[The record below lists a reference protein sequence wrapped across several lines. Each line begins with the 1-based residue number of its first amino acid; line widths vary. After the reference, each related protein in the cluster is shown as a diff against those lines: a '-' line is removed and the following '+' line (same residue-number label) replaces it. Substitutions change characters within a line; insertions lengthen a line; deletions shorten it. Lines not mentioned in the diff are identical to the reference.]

1 MPLAP
6 RPTTPRGRRIALNVI
21 LGAAVVDAVFLVGL
35 VVALVAGS
43 GGAIEILGP
52 LYLFGFVYLLYLAAT
67 GAMHRNWGWGFLG
80 LVAVTLGPAG
90 AIYGARRMRTET
102 DAELEAETK
111 AAPHP
116 TRKEQRRAAAEQR
129 RRGR

>member
-21 LGAAVVDAVFLVGL
+21 LGAAVVDAVFLAGL
-35 VVALVAGS
+35 VVAVVAGS
-43 GGAIEILGP
+43 SGAIEVLGP
-52 LYLFGFVYLLYLAAT
+52 LYIFGFVYLLYLAAT
-67 GAMHRNWGWGFLG
+67 GAMHGNWGWGFLG

-90 AIYGARRMRTET
+90 AIYGARRMRTEVV
-102 DAELEAETK
+102 EEETK
-111 AAPHP
+111 AAPHL
-116 TRKEQRRAAAEQR
+116 TRKEQRRAATEQR

>member
-21 LGAAVVDAVFLVGL
+21 LGAAVVDAIFLAGL
-35 VVALVAGS
+35 VVALLAGAS
-43 GGAIEILGP
+43 GVIEVLGP

-67 GAMHRNWGWGFLG
+67 GAMQGNWGWGFLG
-80 LVAVTLGPAG
+80 LVAITLGPAG

-102 DAELEAETK
+102 DAELAAETK
-111 AAPHP
+111 AAPHL
-116 TRKEQRRAAAEQR
+116 TRKEQRRAATEER
-129 RRGR
+129 RKR